1 MQAYIQRH
9 TRSDS
14 LITLLIILIYWGWLF
29 CNTQISSTIIR
40 NGNISLILFLVH
52 IVTLAKL
59 TLIEANFLL
68 DINHLIYYCTSYLYI
83 SNYIIYWYMDH
94 EIIISIIL
102 KQDKRVEQSTT
113 INKIRTAAQHLL
125 VSVVTHKIFI

>member
-1 MQAYIQRH
+1 
-9 TRSDS
+9 
-14 LITLLIILIYWGWLF
+14 
-29 CNTQISSTIIR
+29 
-40 NGNISLILFLVH
+40 
-52 IVTLAKL
+52 
-59 TLIEANFLL
+59 
-68 DINHLIYYCTSYLYI
+68 
-83 SNYIIYWYMDH
+83 MDH